1 MDKVRIIVVD
11 DSAFMRKAI
20 SDMIESEATFEVI
33 AKFRD
38 GRELVEKV
46 DQFKPDLIT
55 LDVHM
60 RDLDGLATL
69 KELKK
74 QGKSYPI
81 IMLSSATTEGSEVTL
96 ECLDN
101 GAITF
106 ITKPSGSISLDIDK
120 VKERL
125 IREIKGITS
134 SMRVNRPHIW
144 ERQTDSTVEA
154 RRSDTIRET
163 QRSTGFGT
171 VISEKKESLIEQKS
185 VINNKPIPKN
195 KRIDAVVIG
204 ASTGGPKALQ
214 QVLTKLP
221 GNLGVPV
228 FVVQHMPEGFT
239 KVFAERLNKSCNM
252 SVMEAE
258 DGMIINR
265 NTIYIAKGGSHMT
278 VGSSSKIALNKEPAI
293 WGVRPAVDK
302 LFDSAVNVYG
312 GNLLSVVLTGM
323 GRDGAEGTRRIK
335 DCGGITI
342 SEDKSTCTIY
352 GMPKAAYE
360 TGKVDLVLPLDQVC
374 NKITQI
380 VKGI

>member
-1 MDKVRIIVVD
+1 MEKVRVIVVD

-185 VINNKPIPKN
+185 VINNN
-195 KRIDAVVIG
+195 
-204 ASTGGPKALQ
+204 
-214 QVLTKLP
+214 
-221 GNLGVPV
+221 
-228 FVVQHMPEGFT
+228 
-239 KVFAERLNKSCNM
+239 
-252 SVMEAE
+252 
-258 DGMIINR
+258 
-265 NTIYIAKGGSHMT
+265 Y
-278 VGSSSKIALNKEPAI
+278 
-293 WGVRPAVDK
+293 
-302 LFDSAVNVYG
+302 
-312 GNLLSVVLTGM
+312 
-323 GRDGAEGTRRIK
+323 
-335 DCGGITI
+335 
-342 SEDKSTCTIY
+342 
-352 GMPKAAYE
+352 
-360 TGKVDLVLPLDQVC
+360 
-374 NKITQI
+374 
-380 VKGI
+380 

>member
-1 MDKVRIIVVD
+1 MEKVRVIVVD

-20 SDMIESEATFEVI
+20 SDMIESCADFEVI

-46 DQFKPDLIT
+46 DKFNPDLIT

-69 KELKK
+69 KELKRM
-74 QGKSYPI
+74 GKNYPI
-81 IMLSSATTEGSEVTL
+81 IMLSSATTEGSELTL

-125 IREIKGITS
+125 IDEIKGITS
-134 SMRVNRPHIW
+134 NIRVNKSNIHM
-144 ERQTDSTVEA
+144 RQITSNKELEIENKIKD
-154 RRSDTIRET
+154 RRVNAQLS
-163 QRSTGFGT
+163 QRKE
-171 VISEKKESLIEQKS
+171 INNSEKPSPM
-185 VINNKPIPKN
+185 INNKVIPKN
-195 KRIDAVVIG
+195 KKIDAVVIG

-221 GNLGVPV
+221 ANLNVPV

-239 KVFAERLNKSCNM
+239 KVFAERLNKVCNLN
-252 SVMEAE
+252 VTEAE
-258 DGMIINR
+258 DGMSINR
-265 NTIYIAKGGSHMT
+265 NTIYIAKGGSHMIID
-278 VGSSSKIALNKEPAI
+278 SSIRVSLNKEPSI

-302 LFDSAVNVYG
+302 LFESASKVYG

-323 GRDGAEGTRRIK
+323 GKDGAEGSKRIK

-360 TGKVDLVLPLDQVC
+360 TGKIDLVLPLDQIC
-374 NKITQI
+374 NKITEI

>member
-1 MDKVRIIVVD
+1 MEKVRVIVVD

-20 SDMIESEATFEVI
+20 SDMIESCEDFEVI

-46 DQFKPDLIT
+46 DKFNPDLIT

-69 KELKK
+69 KELKRM
-74 QGKSYPI
+74 GKNYPI
-81 IMLSSATTEGSEVTL
+81 IMLSSATTEGSELTL

-125 IREIKGITS
+125 IDEIKGITS
-134 SMRVNRPHIW
+134 NIRVNKSSNIHM
-144 ERQTDSTVEA
+144 RQITSNKELEIENKIKD
-154 RRSDTIRET
+154 RRVNSQLS
-163 QRSTGFGT
+163 QRKE
-171 VISEKKESLIEQKS
+171 INNSEKPSPM
-185 VINNKPIPKN
+185 INNKVIPKN
-195 KRIDAVVIG
+195 KKIDAVVIG

-221 GNLGVPV
+221 ANLNVPV

-239 KVFAERLNKSCNM
+239 KVFAERLNKVCNLN
-252 SVMEAE
+252 VTEAE
-258 DGMIINR
+258 DGMSINR
-265 NTIYIAKGGSHMT
+265 NTIYIAKGGSHMIID
-278 VGSSSKIALNKEPAI
+278 SSIRVSLNKEPSI

-302 LFDSAVNVYG
+302 LFESASKVYG

-323 GRDGAEGTRRIK
+323 GKDGAEGSKRIK

-360 TGKVDLVLPLDQVC
+360 TGKIDLVLPLDQIC
-374 NKITQI
+374 NKITEI

>member
-1 MDKVRIIVVD
+1 MEKVRVIVVD

-20 SDMIESEATFEVI
+20 SDMIESCADFEVI

-46 DQFKPDLIT
+46 DKFNPDLIT

-74 QGKSYPI
+74 MGKNYPV
-81 IMLSSATTEGSEVTL
+81 IMLSSATTEGSELTL

-125 IREIKGITS
+125 IDEIKGITS
-134 SMRVNRPHIW
+134 NIRVNKSSNIHM
-144 ERQTDSTVEA
+144 RQITSNKESEIENKIND
-154 RRSDTIRET
+154 RRVNTHFS
-163 QRSTGFGT
+163 QRKE
-171 VISEKKESLIEQKS
+171 IDNSEKPSPM
-185 VINNKPIPKN
+185 INNKVIPKN
-195 KRIDAVVIG
+195 KKIDAVVIG

-221 GNLGVPV
+221 ANLNVPV

-239 KVFAERLNKSCNM
+239 KVFAERLNKVCNLN
-252 SVMEAE
+252 VTEAE
-258 DGMIINR
+258 DGMSINR
-265 NTIYIAKGGSHMT
+265 NTIYIAKGGSHMIID
-278 VGSSSKIALNKEPAI
+278 SSIRVSLNKEPSI

-302 LFDSAVNVYG
+302 LFESASKVYG

-323 GRDGAEGTRRIK
+323 GKDGAEGSKRIK

-360 TGKVDLVLPLDQVC
+360 TGKIDLVLPLDQIC
-374 NKITQI
+374 NKITEI

>member
-1 MDKVRIIVVD
+1 MEKVRVIVVD

-20 SDMIESEATFEVI
+20 SDMIESCADFEVI

-46 DQFKPDLIT
+46 DKFNPDLIT

-69 KELKK
+69 KELKRM
-74 QGKSYPI
+74 GKNYPI
-81 IMLSSATTEGSEVTL
+81 IMLSSATTEGSELTL

-125 IREIKGITS
+125 IDEIKGITS
-134 SMRVNRPHIW
+134 NIRVNKSSNIHM
-144 ERQTDSTVEA
+144 RQITSNKELEIENKIKD
-154 RRSDTIRET
+154 RRVNAQLS
-163 QRSTGFGT
+163 QRKE
-171 VISEKKESLIEQKS
+171 INNSEKPSPM
-185 VINNKPIPKN
+185 INNKVIPKN
-195 KRIDAVVIG
+195 KKIDAVVIG

-221 GNLGVPV
+221 ANLNVPV

-239 KVFAERLNKSCNM
+239 KVFAERLNKVCNLN
-252 SVMEAE
+252 VTEAE
-258 DGMIINR
+258 DGMSINR
-265 NTIYIAKGGSHMT
+265 NTIYIAKGGSHMIID
-278 VGSSSKIALNKEPAI
+278 SSIRVSLNKEPSI

-302 LFDSAVNVYG
+302 LFESASKVYG

-323 GRDGAEGTRRIK
+323 GKDGAEGSKRIK

-360 TGKVDLVLPLDQVC
+360 TGKIDLVLPLDQIC
-374 NKITQI
+374 NKIAEI

>member
-1 MDKVRIIVVD
+1 MEKVRVIVVD

-20 SDMIESEATFEVI
+20 SDMIESCADFEVI

-46 DQFKPDLIT
+46 DKFNPDLIT

-74 QGKSYPI
+74 MGKNYPI
-81 IMLSSATTEGSEVTL
+81 IMLSSATTEGSELTL

-125 IREIKGITS
+125 IDEIKGITS
-134 SMRVNRPHIW
+134 NIRINKSSNIHMRQITSNKESEIENKIKDRRVNA
-144 ERQTDSTVEA
+144 QLS
-154 RRSDTIRET
+154 
-163 QRSTGFGT
+163 QRKE
-171 VISEKKESLIEQKS
+171 INNSEKPSPM
-185 VINNKPIPKN
+185 INNKVIPKN
-195 KRIDAVVIG
+195 KKIDAVVIG

-221 GNLGVPV
+221 ANLNVPV

-239 KVFAERLNKSCNM
+239 KVFAERLNKVCNLN
-252 SVMEAE
+252 VTEAE
-258 DGMIINR
+258 DGMSINR
-265 NTIYIAKGGSHMT
+265 NTIYIAKGGSHMIID
-278 VGSSSKIALNKEPAI
+278 SSIRVSLNKEPSI

-302 LFDSAVNVYG
+302 LFESASKVYG

-323 GRDGAEGTRRIK
+323 GKDGAEGSKRIK

-360 TGKVDLVLPLDQVC
+360 TGKIDLVLPLDQIC
-374 NKITQI
+374 NKITEI

>member
-1 MDKVRIIVVD
+1 MDKIRIIVVD

-20 SDMIESEATFEVI
+20 SDMIESEASFEVV

-38 GRELVEKV
+38 GRELIEKV

-69 KELKK
+69 KELKR

-81 IMLSSATTEGSEVTL
+81 IMLSSSTTEGSELTL

-120 VKERL
+120 VKDRL
-125 IREIKGITS
+125 IKEIKGITS
-134 SMRVNRPHIW
+134 SIKVSNYNKTQNNFRTTSTEEKNIDSIRKNVN
-144 ERQTDSTVEA
+144 V
-154 RRSDTIRET
+154 
-163 QRSTGFGT
+163 
-171 VISEKKESLIEQKS
+171 KESLNRERM
-185 VINNKPIPKN
+185 VINNKPLPKN
-195 KRIDAVVIG
+195 KAIDAVVIG

-214 QVLTKLP
+214 EVLTKLP
-221 GNLGVPV
+221 GNLNVPV

-252 SVMEAE
+252 TVLEAD
-258 DGMIINR
+258 DGMQINR

-278 VGSSSKIALNKEPAI
+278 IGSINKISLNKEPAI

-312 GNLLSVVLTGM
+312 GKILSVVLTGM
-323 GRDGAEGTRRIK
+323 GRDGAEGTVRVK
-335 DCGGITI
+335 ESGGITI
-342 SEDKSTCTIY
+342 SEDRSTCTIY

-360 TGKVDLVLPLDQVC
+360 TGKVDLVLPLDQIC
-374 NKITQI
+374 NKITEI
-380 VKGI
+380 VRGI

>member
-1 MDKVRIIVVD
+1 MEKVRVIVVD

-20 SDMIESEATFEVI
+20 SDMIESCADFEVI

-46 DQFKPDLIT
+46 DKFNPDLIT

-74 QGKSYPI
+74 MGKNYPI
-81 IMLSSATTEGSEVTL
+81 IMLSSATTEGSELTL

-125 IREIKGITS
+125 IDEIKGITS
-134 SMRVNRPHIW
+134 NIRVNKSSNIHM
-144 ERQTDSTVEA
+144 RQITSNKESEIENKIKD
-154 RRSDTIRET
+154 RRVNAQLS
-163 QRSTGFGT
+163 QRKE
-171 VISEKKESLIEQKS
+171 INNSEKPSPM
-185 VINNKPIPKN
+185 INNKVIPKN
-195 KRIDAVVIG
+195 KKIDAVVIG

-221 GNLGVPV
+221 ANLNVPV

-239 KVFAERLNKSCNM
+239 KVFAERLNKVCNLN
-252 SVMEAE
+252 VTEAE
-258 DGMIINR
+258 DGMSINR
-265 NTIYIAKGGSHMT
+265 NTIYIAKGGSHMIID
-278 VGSSSKIALNKEPAI
+278 SSIRVSLNKEPSI

-302 LFDSAVNVYG
+302 LFESASKVYG

-323 GRDGAEGTRRIK
+323 GKDGAEGSKRIK

-360 TGKVDLVLPLDQVC
+360 TGKIDLVLPLDQIC
-374 NKITQI
+374 NKITEI

>member
-1 MDKVRIIVVD
+1 MEKVRVIVVD

-20 SDMIESEATFEVI
+20 SDMIESCADFEVI

-46 DQFKPDLIT
+46 DKFNPDLIT

-69 KELKK
+69 KELKRM
-74 QGKSYPI
+74 GKNYPI
-81 IMLSSATTEGSEVTL
+81 IMLSSATTEGSELTL

-125 IREIKGITS
+125 IDEIKGITS
-134 SMRVNRPHIW
+134 NIRVNKSSNIHM
-144 ERQTDSTVEA
+144 RQIASNKESEIENKIND
-154 RRSDTIRET
+154 RRVNTHFS
-163 QRSTGFGT
+163 QRKE
-171 VISEKKESLIEQKS
+171 IDNSEKTSPM
-185 VINNKPIPKN
+185 INNKVIPKN
-195 KRIDAVVIG
+195 KKIDAVVIG

-221 GNLGVPV
+221 ANLNVPV

-239 KVFAERLNKSCNM
+239 KVFAERLNKVCNLN
-252 SVMEAE
+252 VTEAE
-258 DGMIINR
+258 DGMSINR
-265 NTIYIAKGGSHMT
+265 NTIYIAKGGSHMIID
-278 VGSSSKIALNKEPAI
+278 SSIRVSLNKEPSI

-302 LFDSAVNVYG
+302 LFESASKVYG

-323 GRDGAEGTRRIK
+323 GKDGAEGSKRIK

-360 TGKVDLVLPLDQVC
+360 TGKIDLVLPLDQIC
-374 NKITQI
+374 NKIAEI

>member
-1 MDKVRIIVVD
+1 MEKVRVIVVD

-20 SDMIESEATFEVI
+20 SDMIESCADFEVI

-46 DQFKPDLIT
+46 DKFNPDLIT

-74 QGKSYPI
+74 MGKNYPI
-81 IMLSSATTEGSEVTL
+81 IMLSSATTEGSELTL

-125 IREIKGITS
+125 IDEIKGITS
-134 SMRVNRPHIW
+134 NIRVNKSNIHM
-144 ERQTDSTVEA
+144 RQITSNKESEIENKIKD
-154 RRSDTIRET
+154 RRVNAQLS
-163 QRSTGFGT
+163 QRKE
-171 VISEKKESLIEQKS
+171 IDNSEKPSPM
-185 VINNKPIPKN
+185 INNKVIPKN
-195 KRIDAVVIG
+195 KKIDAVVIG

-221 GNLGVPV
+221 ANLNVPV

-239 KVFAERLNKSCNM
+239 KVFAERLNKVCNLN
-252 SVMEAE
+252 VTEAE
-258 DGMIINR
+258 DGMSINR
-265 NTIYIAKGGSHMT
+265 NTIYIAKGGSHMIID
-278 VGSSSKIALNKEPAI
+278 SSIRVSLNKEPSI

-302 LFDSAVNVYG
+302 LFESASKVYG

-323 GRDGAEGTRRIK
+323 GKDGAEGSKRIK

-360 TGKVDLVLPLDQVC
+360 TGKIDLVLPLDQIC
-374 NKITQI
+374 NKITEI

>member
-1 MDKVRIIVVD
+1 MEKVRVIVVD

-20 SDMIESEATFEVI
+20 SDMIESCADFEVI

-46 DQFKPDLIT
+46 DKFNPDLIT

-74 QGKSYPI
+74 MGKNYPI
-81 IMLSSATTEGSEVTL
+81 IMLSSATTEGSELTL

-125 IREIKGITS
+125 IYEIKGITS
-134 SMRVNRPHIW
+134 NIRVNKSNIHM
-144 ERQTDSTVEA
+144 RQITSNKESEIENKIKD
-154 RRSDTIRET
+154 RRVNAQLS
-163 QRSTGFGT
+163 QRKE
-171 VISEKKESLIEQKS
+171 INNSEKPSPM
-185 VINNKPIPKN
+185 INNKVIPKN
-195 KRIDAVVIG
+195 KKIDAVVIG

-221 GNLGVPV
+221 ANLNVPV

-239 KVFAERLNKSCNM
+239 KVFAERLNKVCNLN
-252 SVMEAE
+252 VTEAE
-258 DGMIINR
+258 DGMSINR
-265 NTIYIAKGGSHMT
+265 NTIYIAKGGSHMIID
-278 VGSSSKIALNKEPAI
+278 SSIRVSLNKEPSI

-302 LFDSAVNVYG
+302 LFESASKVYG

-323 GRDGAEGTRRIK
+323 GKDGAEGSKRIK

-360 TGKVDLVLPLDQVC
+360 TGKIDLVLPLDQIC
-374 NKITQI
+374 NKITEI